1 MRKEKVPTPSRSRL
15 GGSFKDMKIHSDD
28 IRAFKVDDEPSFRML
43 ADTDSPNKA
52 DRDLKKLI
60 EDNVMTARRNAGL
73 KKQEN
78 RRYK

>member
-1 MRKEKVPTPSRSRL
+1 MRKEKQATPAKSRL
-15 GGSFKDMKIHSDD
+15 GGNFRDMKVHSDD
-28 IRAFKVDDEPSFRML
+28 IRDFKVDSEPSFRML

-60 EDNVMTARRNAGL
+60 EDNVMPSRRNAGL